1 MQCAQRGEAEG
12 PSSVLRTDL
21 KLDLMP
27 LSFHDVHKL
36 LLLAMCTI
44 PQAAKS
50 SFIARISR
58 LCLALSDRFV
68 KRSGANG
75 RFIENNYDIIS
86 WFICHKFVGPKM
98 EIHGDFTYLL
108 ENLYFLGSSTL
119 LAWVQRSFWELSGK
133 LQYSSSNVN

>member
-1 MQCAQRGEAEG
+1 MQCAQCGEAEG

-44 PQAAKS
+44 SQAEKS

-58 LCLALSDRFV
+58 LSLALSERFV
-68 KRSGANG
+68 KRSGTNG
-75 RFIENNYDIIS
+75 RFIENNYDIIN
-86 WFICHKFVGPKM
+86 WFIYHKFVGPKM
-98 EIHGDFTYLL
+98 EIHGDFTYLW

-119 LAWVQRSFWELSGK
+119 LAGVLRSFWELSGK
-133 LQYSSSNVN
+133 LQYSLSNVN